1 MSRRSMTRARLEQL
15 AQERGFTV
23 HESHLNIY
31 YSSLER
37 SYDTTFLT
45 VMDGEKHVV
54 QFNQDLFESWI
65 PESYVRNEL
74 DTYVKVSKP

>member
-1 MSRRSMTRARLEQL
+1 MSRIGITRARLEQL
-15 AQERGFTV
+15 AHERGFIV
-23 HESHLNIY
+23 RESHLNIY

-45 VMDGEKHVV
+45 VMDGEKHIM
-54 QFNQDLFESWI
+54 QFNQDLLEPWI
-65 PESYVRNEL
+65 PESYVIDEL